1 MPRTNTQPID
11 ELLKNWEEVYKKGLL
26 TFWILLLLHE
36 RSAYAYE
43 MSAAISEVSEGMVL
57 ADENSM
63 YRALSRFEGMGL
75 VKSERRQSNVG
86 PQRRY
91 YTLTGTGLALLR
103 EFIRRNILVFQ
114 APAVA
119 ERIEAVLNEHPS
131 TAK

>member
-1 MPRTNTQPID
+1 MPRTSSNSID

-36 RSAYAYE
+36 RSTYAYE
-43 MSAAISEVSEGMVL
+43 MSAAISQVSEGMVS

-63 YRALSRFEGMGL
+63 YRALSRFEGLGL
-75 VKSERRQSNVG
+75 VTSELRQSNVG

-91 YTLTGTGLALLR
+91 YTLTRTGLALLR

-119 ERIEAVLNEHPS
+119 QRIEAVLTERAP
-131 TAK
+131 TVE